1 MGKGTSPST
10 KRVAIVGTGVS
21 GLFAAWLLS
30 KSDPTVHITLI
41 EREDDV
47 GGHVLTH
54 GPTPECAAAVDLGF
68 QVFNL
73 STYPLFERWL
83 DELGVDSEPSDMSFS
98 ISVRHRLSGATKG
111 EDDTKRTEW
120 GSRLGL
126 SSVFAQPMNAL
137 SPTFLGMLSEALRFG
152 HEAHE
157 VLGGECAGS
166 EEEDIWA

>member
-1 MGKGTSPST
+1 MGKGTSPSA
-10 KRVAIVGTGVS
+10 KRVAVVGTGVS
-21 GLFAAWLLS
+21 GLFTAWLLS
-30 KSDPTVHITLI
+30 KSDPKVEVTLL
-41 EREDDV
+41 EREGEA

-98 ISVRHRLSGATKG
+98 ISVRPAPSREGGGGGGA
-111 EDDTKRTEW
+111 RTEW

-126 SSVFAQPMNAL
+126 ASVFAQPGNAL
-137 SPTFLGMLSEALRFG
+137 SPTFLGMLSEAARFG
-152 HEAHE
+152 REAGE
-157 VLGGECAGS
+157 VLASKGRRGD
-166 EEEDIWA
+166 DIWA